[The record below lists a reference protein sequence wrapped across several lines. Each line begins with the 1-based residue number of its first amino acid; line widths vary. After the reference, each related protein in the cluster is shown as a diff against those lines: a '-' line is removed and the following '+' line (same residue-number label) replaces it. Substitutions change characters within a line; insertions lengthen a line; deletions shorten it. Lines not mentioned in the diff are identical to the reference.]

1 MTDFKGFDLKL
12 TVNGKEY
19 EFYLNNKT
27 HRWVV
32 WIHGEPHS
40 FSKAKGQAII
50 DFLKL
55 ISA

>member
-1 MTDFKGFDLKL
+1 MSFKAYDLKI

-27 HRWVV
+27 HRW
-32 WIHGEPHS
+32 IISGYGKEFD

-50 DFLKL
+50 DFLQG
-55 ISA
+55 IQS